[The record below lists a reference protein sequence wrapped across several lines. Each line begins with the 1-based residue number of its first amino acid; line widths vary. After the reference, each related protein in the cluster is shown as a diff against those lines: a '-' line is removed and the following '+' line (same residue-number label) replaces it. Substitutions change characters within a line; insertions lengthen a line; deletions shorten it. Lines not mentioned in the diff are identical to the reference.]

1 MAGEKCQ
8 VCGGRVVNGR
18 CSLCG
23 MPYRNDE
30 VLYHLNEP
38 REVHYRH
45 ASAKVR
51 DMMRQYGQT
60 VDKTTQRNGRVNR
73 STNMGRNTNAGRNTN
88 TGVNRNPGGNRN
100 TGNAAATVKKT
111 APAGSTVHRTTVD
124 RNRTEVLNQGKKQ
137 QNEGRKRNSI
147 SWIIW
152 LIVALVALLPEI
164 WDFIAEWFQ
173 MNL

>member
-1 MAGEKCQ
+1 MAGVHCAGCLTEMMKYFTILMSPVRYITDMLPPKC
-8 VCGGRVVNGR
+8 
-18 CSLCG
+18 
-23 MPYRNDE
+23 
-30 VLYHLNEP
+30 
-38 REVHYRH
+38 
-45 ASAKVR
+45 R

-60 VDKTTQRNGRVNR
+60 VDKTAQRSGRVKQ
-73 STNMGRNTNAGRNTN
+73 STNMGRNTNAGRNMN
-88 TGVNRNPGGNRN
+88 TGRNAGVNRNPGGNRNIGN

-111 APAGSTVHRTTVD
+111 APAGSTVYKTTAN